1 MCNKSLVSI
10 PCESDTLCGI
20 SSRFQLLSPTHRQV
34 IHALLTRPP
43 LSIAPEGTC
52 SVRLECVMHAASVHP
67 EPGSNSRM
75 FCIKSRSVRVS
86 NLYPSFCLFALYFL
100 SCDSSSLLKDLSRFQ
115 NFRFVLRTISIVVQ
129 FSRIISADSPT
140 GLSTAYLLY
149 HPSPTLSIPFLN
161 FFHLLFS
168 SQAADPQKTLNF
180 RPFSKKLCR
189 EIFISLHKNC
199 EISCPRPRRLQS
211 STRDRILFE
220 IFRNAPLDLF
230 RCCFRKLIFPNHQL
244 SNMLILR
251 KGKIHLTYNRKQF
264 FF

>member
-1 MCNKSLVSI
+1 MCNKSLVSV

-43 LSIAPEGTC
+43 LSHSPKEITPFDLNVLCTPPAFILSQDQT
-52 SVRLECVMHAASVHP
+52 LECFVLNRGLPAYLIFIRAFV
-67 EPGSNSRM
+67 
-75 FCIKSRSVRVS
+75 F
-86 NLYPSFCLFALYFL
+86 LLFTFL

-149 HPSPTLSIPFLN
+149 HLSPTLSIPFLN

-180 RPFSKKLCR
+180 RPFSEKLCR

-199 EISCPRPRRLQS
+199 EISCPRPRRLQRVRQPPKAHRAQVQGPS
-211 STRDRILFE
+211 PRYP
-220 IFRNAPLDLF
+220 A
-230 RCCFRKLIFPNHQL
+230 
-244 SNMLILR
+244 
-251 KGKIHLTYNRKQF
+251 
-264 FF
+264 